1 MGAPITPKPLTN
13 CRRMLG
19 YIPPVSPKAPF
30 TITVDTKHPGGTI
43 IPTVT
48 VVLRVMQDFL
58 YQPLH
63 P

>member
-13 CRRMLG
+13 CRWMSG
-19 YIPPVSPKAPF
+19 YIPPVSPQAPF
-30 TITVDTKHPGGTI
+30 PTAVDTNNPGGTI
-43 IPTVT
+43 IPTVK
-48 VVLRVMQDFL
+48 VVLRVMQDLL